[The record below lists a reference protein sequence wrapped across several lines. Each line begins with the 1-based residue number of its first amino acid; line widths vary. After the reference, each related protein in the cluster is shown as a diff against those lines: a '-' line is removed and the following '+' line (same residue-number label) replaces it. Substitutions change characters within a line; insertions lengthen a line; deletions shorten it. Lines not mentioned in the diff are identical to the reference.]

1 MPMVLLVSLVP
12 LYIFIAAW
20 ARGRPASAPAT
31 SIDAWVPFQPVWV
44 LVYGP
49 LYLWLILLPVFVI
62 QQQEHIRRTVLAYLM
77 VWTSAYVV
85 FLMYPTIASRPEEVS
100 GPGFAIWGLRFLY
113 DADPPYNC
121 FPSLHVAHSFVS
133 AFASARVN
141 RPLGVIA
148 ILAAALVGVST
159 LFTKQHYVLD
169 VVAGAL
175 LATVAYLVFLHTY
188 PSSLVPV
195 LERRLAPIVATCV
208 VGIVAI
214 VLALYWVLYRLS
226 A

>member
-1 MPMVLLVSLVP
+1 MVLLISLVP

-20 ARGRPASAPAT
+20 ARGRPAYVPAT
-31 SIDAWVPFQPVWV
+31 PIDAWVPFQPEWV

-100 GPGFAIWGLRFLY
+100 GEGFAAWGLRFLY

-133 AFASARVN
+133 AFASSRVN
-141 RPLGVIA
+141 RRLGVVA

-169 VVAGAL
+169 VVSGTL
-175 LATVAYLVFLHTY
+175 LASVAYLVFLRTY
-188 PSSLVPV
+188 PSSLVPA

-208 VGIVAI
+208 VGIVGI
-214 VLALYWVLYRLS
+214 VLAIYGVLYRLS